1 MIFDV
6 FLDKPP
12 IMRQLQLLDH
22 LSNAAINQHLQA
34 THGKP
39 EFARWQII
47 YLIQVANVSSA
58 DMIAPLVGLSKP
70 SVYSIVQKYNK
81 HGASAIAVRP
91 RGGRK
96 NSLLT
101 LAEEEALL
109 QSIEKK
115 AARGLIKTAF
125 DIKALVNERVGK
137 VVSDDY
143 LWDLFKRH
151 GWKKKMPRPHHP
163 KKDADSQELF
173 KKNSPMIWQPSDSK

>member
-1 MIFDV
+1 
-6 FLDKPP
+6 
-12 IMRQLQLLDH
+12 MRQLQLLDH

-34 THGKP
+34 SHGKP
-39 EFARWQII
+39 ECARWQII

-70 SVYSIVQKYNK
+70 SVYAIVQKYNK
-81 HGASAIAVRP
+81 QGASALVVHQ
-91 RGGRK
+91 RGGRR

-101 LAEEEALL
+101 LEEEQVLL
-109 QSIEKK
+109 HSIEEK

-143 LWDLFKRH
+143 LWDLLKRH
-151 GWKKKMPRPHHP
+151 GWKKMMPRPHHP
-163 KKDADSQELF
+163 KKSAASQELF
-173 KKNSPMIWQPSDSK
+173 KKNSLMIWQPSGSK